1 VGVAELSAGRVAWA
15 RDAAMSRLGNYS
27 DFFTLISNRWFSPT
41 LMSIPLIRRLPGL
54 SSVLLVSS
62 SMVFRRRRGET

>member
-1 VGVAELSAGRVAWA
+1 VTFYFNLESLVL
-15 RDAAMSRLGNYS
+15 
-27 DFFTLISNRWFSPT
+27 PT

-62 SMVFRRRRGET
+62 SMVFRRRRGEA